1 MWKHKLAI
9 LAIMILVVSI
19 ICYRILYAK
28 PSIVGSSI
36 PDETAASVSET
47 DNSDSASA
55 TITITM
61 YALPEE
67 EWS

>member
-1 MWKHKLAI
+1 LKVLVI
-9 LAIMILVVSI
+9 LAALVVLLGTLLLSNI
-19 ICYRILYAK
+19 ADT
-28 PSIVGSSI
+28 SI
-36 PDETAASVSET
+36 PDDVVTGSEA
-47 DNSDSASA
+47 DKSDSASA